1 MGNLWVGAWD
11 DCGSIPGLVQVGGEA
26 GGRQSDTLQLRVLT
40 YEGKKRGERDT
51 DG

>member
-11 DCGSIPGLVQVGGEA
+11 DCGPIPGLVQVGGKQ
-26 GGRQSDTLQLRVLT
+26 GQSDTLQLRVLT